1 MHEANIKYVLPK
13 VVRDFRER
21 IQQSSLDIGDDRISS
36 ALDYLYVTY
45 AENQPADTED
55 IKQGFMDLD
64 NYLAG
69 VSLDDNN
76 AIFSLVCG
84 LCCLYEERAFKDG
97 LQLGAYLMLGLQ
109 GK

>member
-1 MHEANIKYVLPK
+1 MYEANVKYALPK
-13 VVRDFRER
+13 VVQNFREHIQKGSFDFR
-21 IQQSSLDIGDDRISS
+21 DDRVSS
-36 ALDYLYVTY
+36 ALDFMYVMY
-45 AENQPADTED
+45 AENQPADTQK

-64 NYLAG
+64 EYMAG

-76 AIFSLVCG
+76 AIFSLVCS

-97 LQLGAYLMLGLQ
+97 LQLGAYLMLELQ

>member
-1 MHEANIKYVLPK
+1 MHEANIKYAPPK
-13 VVRDFRER
+13 VVRDFREH
-21 IQQSSLDIGDDRISS
+21 IQQSSIDVGDDRVSS

-55 IKQGFMDLD
+55 IKQGFMNLD

-84 LCCLYEERAFKDG
+84 LCSLYEERAFKDG
-97 LQLGAYLMLGLQ
+97 LRLGAYLMLELQ
-109 GK
+109 EK

>member
-1 MHEANIKYVLPK
+1 MYEANVKYALPK
-13 VVRDFRER
+13 VVQNFREH
-21 IQQSSLDIGDDRISS
+21 IQKGSFDFKDDRVSS
-36 ALDYLYVTY
+36 ALDFMYVMY
-45 AENQPADTED
+45 AENQPADTEN
-55 IKQGFMDLD
+55 IKRGFINLD

-84 LCCLYEERAFKDG
+84 ICSLYEERAFKDG
-97 LQLGAYLMLGLQ
+97 LRLGAYLMLELQ

>member
-1 MHEANIKYVLPK
+1 MCRENMEYRLPK
-13 VVRDFRER
+13 VVQDFRAH
-21 IQQSSLDIGDDRISS
+21 IQRGGYDFRDDRVSS

-64 NYLAG
+64 GCLEN

-76 AIFSLVCG
+76 EIFSIVCS
-84 LCCLYEERAFKDG
+84 LCNSYEERAFKDG
-97 LQLGAYLMLGLQ
+97 LRLGAYLMLELQ